1 MRKIRI
7 ADQQDTAVARDGHPL
22 TELWESFTN
31 SFAYDRF
38 QWISLP
44 PASRVNFRPLIQKPE
59 AEGNSGVEADPT
71 GITVTNHDIPIYTTG
86 QVVPFEGDAGL
97 LPATSTSGPLVAVDD
112 FRADTRFAGIDGSG
126 YAIAVLDTGID
137 LDDPFFG
144 SDANGDGISDR
155 IVYQYDFAD
164 GDANASDY
172 SGHGSNVT
180 SIAASSDSTYTGMAP
195 DADII
200 ALKVFTDSGSGN
212 FAYLEKALQWVIAN
226 AAAYNIV
233 SVNMSITDGGNYDT
247 PVQLYG
253 IGDELATLAA
263 MDVVVVSASG
273 NSFYQVNSIQGVAYP
288 SADPNSLS
296 VGAVYEGSYG
306 KYSYS
311 SGAVAYSTGADSI
324 TPFSQR
330 DDELSDVFAP
340 GAPITG
346 AGKGSGLVTMH
357 GTSQAAPH
365 IAGIVALAQELAVQT
380 LGRKLTY
387 DEITQLLVSSGD
399 SIFDGDDENDNVAN
413 TGQTFARLNVLA
425 LGEAILA
432 MAGPEPLRDPTYFE
446 VAAVEVSQPEG
457 DSGSTSFTFA
467 LTRSGDLSA
476 ADTIDYAVT
485 GSGSDPADSADF
497 LGSGLPRGSITFD
510 VGETSRTVTIEVT
523 GDIEVEPDEG
533 FTLTIGNVPPN
544 GQVLVAGAETR
555 IENDD
560 AAPAATSFAIAAAD
574 AAKAEG
580 DAGTTAFT
588 FTVTRSGD
596 TSLAGSVDYA
606 VGGTGVDGADFVG
619 GVLPSGTVTFLAG
632 ETSKTLT
639 ITVAGDTVFESDEAF
654 TVTLTN
660 PSAGSA
666 ITTASAGG
674 IILNDDIFNDVRVVL
689 FGTKSADVIDVG
701 AEGLPHEIDAL
712 QGNDSVTGTAFDDLI
727 TGGKGR
733 DTLIGDAGDDTFL
746 VSGTGDGEDLIY
758 GGDGYDVILGSAGK
772 DTIYLRGLTA
782 SHSIEEINGGGGV
795 NTLAGSSGSDVLDLS
810 GTLLVNIDLVDGGKG
825 HDHIIGTAFDDLIMG
840 GPGRDTLIG
849 GAGDDTF
856 LVSGTGDGVDLIY
869 GGDGYDVILGSAG
882 NDTIYLRGLTASQS
896 IEETNGGGG
905 FNTLAGSSGSDVL
918 DLSGTLLVNI
928 DLVDGGKGHDH
939 IIGTAFDDLI
949 MGGPGRDTLIGG
961 GGIDTAIYS
970 GNINSY
976 KIAVDGN
983 QATVVDLIG
992 KEATDYLTDF
1002 SYLQF
1007 SDATFDLTGG
1017 SGIASSEALARTVS
1031 NGEGSPLTFDD
1042 VLESGTGP
1050 ASDGGREA
1058 TALANNYDPLAP
1070 VNLNLSGDELLSAA
1084 GF

>member
-1 MRKIRI
+1 
-7 ADQQDTAVARDGHPL
+7 
-22 TELWESFTN
+22 
-31 SFAYDRF
+31 
-38 QWISLP
+38 
-44 PASRVNFRPLIQKPE
+44 
-59 AEGNSGVEADPT
+59 
-71 GITVTNHDIPIYTTG
+71 
-86 QVVPFEGDAGL
+86 
-97 LPATSTSGPLVAVDD
+97 
-112 FRADTRFAGIDGSG
+112 
-126 YAIAVLDTGID
+126 
-137 LDDPFFG
+137 
-144 SDANGDGISDR
+144 
-155 IVYQYDFAD
+155 
-164 GDANASDY
+164 
-172 SGHGSNVT
+172 
-180 SIAASSDSTYTGMAP
+180 
-195 DADII
+195 
-200 ALKVFTDSGSGN
+200 
-212 FAYLEKALQWVIAN
+212 
-226 AAAYNIV
+226 
-233 SVNMSITDGGNYDT
+233 
-247 PVQLYG
+247 
-253 IGDELATLAA
+253 
-263 MDVVVVSASG
+263 
-273 NSFYQVNSIQGVAYP
+273 
-288 SADPNSLS
+288 
-296 VGAVYEGSYG
+296 
-306 KYSYS
+306 
-311 SGAVAYSTGADSI
+311 
-324 TPFSQR
+324 
-330 DDELSDVFAP
+330 
-340 GAPITG
+340 
-346 AGKGSGLVTMH
+346 
-357 GTSQAAPH
+357 
-365 IAGIVALAQELAVQT
+365 
-380 LGRKLTY
+380 
-387 DEITQLLVSSGD
+387 
-399 SIFDGDDENDNVAN
+399 
-413 TGQTFARLNVLA
+413 
-425 LGEAILA
+425 
-432 MAGPEPLRDPTYFE
+432 
-446 VAAVEVSQPEG
+446 
-457 DSGSTSFTFA
+457 
-467 LTRSGDLSA
+467 
-476 ADTIDYAVT
+476 
-485 GSGSDPADSADF
+485 
-497 LGSGLPRGSITFD
+497 
-510 VGETSRTVTIEVT
+510 
-523 GDIEVEPDEG
+523 
-533 FTLTIGNVPPN
+533 
-544 GQVLVAGAETR
+544 
-555 IENDD
+555 
-560 AAPAATSFAIAAAD
+560 
-574 AAKAEG
+574 
-580 DAGTTAFT
+580 
-588 FTVTRSGD
+588 
-596 TSLAGSVDYA
+596 

-849 GAGDDTF
+849 G
-856 LVSGTGDGVDLIY
+856 
-869 GGDGYDVILGSAG
+869 
-882 NDTIYLRGLTASQS
+882 
-896 IEETNGGGG
+896 
-905 FNTLAGSSGSDVL
+905 
-918 DLSGTLLVNI
+918 
-928 DLVDGGKGHDH
+928 
-939 IIGTAFDDLI
+939 
-949 MGGPGRDTLIGG
+949 